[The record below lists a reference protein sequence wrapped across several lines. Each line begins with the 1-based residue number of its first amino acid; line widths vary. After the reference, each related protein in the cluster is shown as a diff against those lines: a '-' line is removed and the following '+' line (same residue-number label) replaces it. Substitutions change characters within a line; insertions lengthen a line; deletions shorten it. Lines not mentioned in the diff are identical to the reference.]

1 MARLIESEKM
11 DEDYKEESLRPL
23 LLNDYIGQANIKEM
37 LDIYLKAAKMR
48 NEAMD
53 HILLYGPPG
62 LGKTTL
68 AHIIANEMNANIKV
82 TSGPIIERSGD
93 LAAILSTLEPGDI
106 LFIDEIHRIPSYVE
120 EVLYSAMEDFV
131 LDIMIGKDDKA
142 RSIRIDL
149 PPFTL
154 IGATTRY
161 GDLSS
166 PLRER
171 FGIVER
177 LEFYNISEL
186 QQIIERTSRVYEY
199 SISEKA
205 SLELAKRSRGTPRI
219 ANRLFRRLRDF
230 SQVKNEKEISFETT
244 NLALKKLH
252 IDNYGLDST
261 DIRYLLGILE
271 KFNGG
276 PVGLETISAQI
287 GEEQSTIEDVYEP
300 YLLQEGFIK
309 RTPRGRVIT
318 EKAILHLKN
327 IGEYN
332 ESK

>member
-11 DEDYKEESLRPL
+11 EEDYKEESLRPL

-37 LDIYLKAAKMR
+37 LDVYLKAAKMR

-230 SQVKNEKEISFETT
+230 SQVKNEKEISLETT

-276 PVGLETISAQI
+276 PVGLEAIAAQI

-318 EKAILHLKN
+318 EKAIIHLKN